1 MADEPRRPHS
11 DGRGGGD
18 ASAPYGSELF
28 EAARS
33 YARRGWAVL
42 PLKPRGKEPLT
53 EHGVKDATTDLD
65 TIEEW
70 WRRWPKA
77 NVGIATGAVSGL
89 VVLDIDPRN
98 GGDEALEGLLAQ
110 HGGWGVP
117 TDGGYPETWTGLTG
131 GGYPET
137 WTVLTGGG
145 GQHYYFAID
154 GPVPSRQLA
163 KGVDLKGDGGY
174 VVAPPSVHQS
184 GRKYVPEASTEYLSP
199 APAPA
204 WLLGAAGAR
213 KAPLYQ
219 EQDGQAVREGQRNAY
234 LASLAGKLR
243 RMGLSQA
250 GIEAEL
256 LAINAACCVPPL
268 PEAEVRRIA
277 ASIARYEPGRPA
289 EAELSAADGAGEEYF
304 ADEQGTW
311 RRRRGREGE
320 EVVEQLANFTARI
333 TADVTVDDGAEQVRE
348 FELEAIVAG
357 RTVRAE
363 VRAEEFE
370 AMRWPVAK
378 LGPEAQVAAGPSKRD
393 HLRAAIQAISSRA
406 GIARRHV
413 YAHLGW
419 READGR
425 HAFLHAGGAIG
436 ADGLEVRLPAELER
450 FVLPAPPGNDELRAA
465 IRGALQLLAV
475 APYRVTVPLLAAAV
489 LPPLLEPDFS
499 VHLAGPTGARKTE
512 LAALAQRF
520 YGAGMDARH
529 LPASWRSTANA
540 LETLAFLAKDC
551 LLVVDDFVPTGSAQD
566 AARLYREAEQL
577 LRAAGNHA
585 GRQRLTRDAHLRA
598 ARPPRCLVLSTGED
612 IPPGHSLRARTWVV
626 EVEPDD
632 VDLERLTE
640 LQQLAADGVFARSM
654 AGYLAWLAPQLDTRR
669 TAARACVEAR
679 RAELAAGRHGRTAA
693 AQAALEVALD
703 TFLQFAVGAGAV
715 AGAEAD
721 GVMARAVEALGS
733 EGASSQVAAQRE
745 SDPARRFI
753 DLVRSALGSGLAHVA
768 NRDGGTPPLDDA
780 AAWGWRQMPGRG
792 GWEWRPGGD
801 CIGWLDGADLYLDP
815 DAALR
820 VAQAAAPAGESLGA
834 TRHAM
839 SRALRQAGLLA
850 STERVRETATVRR
863 SLGGVQRDVWH
874 LRAAALIA
882 GVREGVL

>member
-11 DGRGGGD
+11 DGGGGGN
-18 ASAPYGSELF
+18 ATAPNSRELL
-28 EAARS
+28 EAALS
-33 YARRGWAVL
+33 YAFVRGWAVL

-53 EHGVKDATTDLD
+53 EHGVKDATTDPAK
-65 TIEEW
+65 IEEW
-70 WRRWPKA
+70 WRRWPTA

-98 GGDEALEGLLAQ
+98 GGDEELEGLLAE

-117 TDGGYPETWTGLTG
+117 TDDSNHPET
-131 GGYPET
+131 Y
-137 WTVLTGGG
+137 TVLTGGG
-145 GQHYYFAID
+145 GQHYYFAVE
-154 GPVPSRQLA
+154 GPAPSRKLA
-163 KGVDLKGDGGY
+163 EGVDLKGDGGY
-174 VVAPPSVHQS
+174 VVAPPSVHPS
-184 GRKYVPEASTEYLSP
+184 GRPYMAEASTEHLSP

-213 KAPLYQ
+213 KAPLY
-219 EQDGQAVREGQRNAY
+219 RELEGEPVHEGRRNDY

-243 RMGLSQA
+243 HDGLSTEEIA
-250 GIEAEL
+250 ATL
-256 LAINAACCVPPL
+256 LAVNSTRCLPPL
-268 PEAEVRRIA
+268 PEDEVRSIA

-289 EAELSAADGAGEEYF
+289 VAELSAADGEDEEYF
-304 ADEQGTW
+304 ADERGTW
-311 RRRRGREGE
+311 RRRRVLDGE
-320 EVVEQLANFTARI
+320 DVLDRLANFTARI
-333 TADVTVDDGAEQVRE
+333 TADVTVDDGAEQERW

-357 RTVRAE
+357 RMVRLA
-363 VRAEEFE
+363 VRAEEFD

-378 LGPEAQVAAGPSKRD
+378 LGPEARVAAGPAKRD
-393 HLRAAIQAISSRA
+393 HLRAAIQAISARD

-425 HAFLHAGGAIG
+425 CAFLHAGGAIG

-450 FVLPAPPGNDELRAA
+450 FVLPAPPGGGELNEA

-475 APYRVTVPLLAAAV
+475 APYRVAVPLLAAAV

-499 VHLAGPTGARKTE
+499 VHLAGPTGVRKTE

-551 LLVVDDFVPTGSAQD
+551 LLVVDDFVPAGSAQD

-577 LRAAGNHA
+577 LRGAGNHA
-585 GRQRLTRDAHLRA
+585 GRQRLTRDARLRA

-632 VDLERLTE
+632 VDLDRLTE
-640 LQQLAADGVFARSM
+640 LQQVAADGAFARAM

-693 AQAALEVALD
+693 AQAALETALG
-703 TFLQFAVGAGAV
+703 TFLEFAVGAGAI

-733 EGASSQVAAQRE
+733 EGAAVQAAAQRE
-745 SDPARRFI
+745 SDPARRFL
-753 DLVRSALGSGLAHVA
+753 DLIRSALGSGAAHVA
-768 NRDGGTPPLDDA
+768 SRDGGTPPLDDA
-780 AAWGWRQMPGRG
+780 AAWGWRQMPGG
-792 GWEWRPGGD
+792 DGWEWRPQGA

-815 DAALR
+815 YAALR
-820 VAQAAAPAGESLGA
+820 AAQGVAPLGDA
-834 TRHAM
+834 LVVSRRGL
-839 SRALRQAGLLA
+839 SRALHQAGLLA
-850 STERVRETATVRR
+850 SAENRRETATVRR
-863 SLGGVQRDVWH
+863 TLGGAQRNVWH
-874 LRAAALIA
+874 LRAAAVSA
-882 GVREGVL
+882 GLREGFL

>member
-98 GGDEALEGLLAQ
+98 GGDEALRGLLAQ

-117 TDGGYPETWTGLTG
+117 TD

-154 GPVPSRQLA
+154 GPVPSRKLA
-163 KGVDLKGDGGY
+163 EGVDLKGDDGY
-174 VVAPPSVHQS
+174 VVAPPSVHPS
-184 GRKYVPEASTEYLSP
+184 GRPYMAEASTEHLSP

-213 KAPLYQ
+213 KAPLY
-219 EQDGQAVREGQRNAY
+219 RELEGEPVHEGRRNAY

-243 RMGLSQA
+243 HDRLSTEEIA
-250 GIEAEL
+250 ATL
-256 LAINAACCVPPL
+256 LAVNSTRCLPPL
-268 PEAEVRRIA
+268 PEDEVRSIA

-304 ADEQGTW
+304 ADGQGTW

-393 HLRAAIQAISSRA
+393 HLRAAIQAISSRT

-436 ADGLEVRLPAELER
+436 AEGLEVRLPAELER

-465 IRGALQLLAV
+465 IRGALQLLGV
-475 APYRVTVPLLAAAV
+475 APYRVTVPLLAAAI
-489 LPPLLEPDFS
+489 LPPLLVPDFAI
-499 VHLAGPTGARKTE
+499 HLAGPTGARKTE

-540 LETLAFLAKDC
+540 LEVLAFLAKDC
-551 LLVVDDFVPTGSAQD
+551 LLVVDDFVPAGSAGD
-566 AARLYREAEQL
+566 ASRLYREAEQL

-585 GRQRLTRDAHLRA
+585 GRQRLTRDARLRA

-640 LQQLAADGVFARSM
+640 LQQLAADGVFARAM

-679 RAELAAGRHGRTAA
+679 MAELATGRHGRTAA
-693 AQAALEVALD
+693 AQAALEVALSA
-703 TFLQFAVGAGAV
+703 FLEFAVAAGAV

-721 GVMARAVEALGS
+721 GLKAQAVEALGS
-733 EGASSQVAAQRE
+733 EGAAAQAAAQRE

-780 AAWGWRQMPGRG
+780 GAWGWRQMPGRD
-792 GWEWRPGGD
+792 GWEWRPQGA
-801 CIGWLDGADLYLDP
+801 CIGWLDGAELYFDP

-839 SRALRQAGLLA
+839 SRALRHTGLLA
-850 STERVRETATVRR
+850 SIEQRRETATVRR
-863 SLGGVQRDVWH
+863 TLGGAQRNVWH
-874 LRAAALIA
+874 LRAAAVSA
-882 GVREGVL
+882 GLREGVL